1 MVIRCCRKPLLKISL
16 GGRSTVVVLQSR
28 TRRKCFAAV
37 QQGARNRF
45 AQDSRLRPDKILVT
59 DLLRNA
65 ERIFETAASADGAEL
80 ESGTLAILIGQ
91 DGGIHM
97 LMGNDWPLESL
108 QSHHGAS
115 AAYRVSRTGS
125 MVRVEGKSR
134 TSSCVLESEP
144 GAAVAMRMLT
154 NHPRYLLAA

>member
-1 MVIRCCRKPLLKISL
+1 M
-16 GGRSTVVVLQSR
+16 
-28 TRRKCFAAV
+28 
-37 QQGARNRF
+37 
-45 AQDSRLRPDKILVT
+45 T

-65 ERIFETAASADGAEL
+65 ERIFETAASAEGAEL

-97 LMGNDWPLESL
+97 LMNTDWPLESL

-115 AAYRVSRTGS
+115 AAYRISRTGS
-125 MVRVEGKSR
+125 QVRVEGKSR

-144 GAAVAMRMLT
+144 AGAVARRMLMDR
-154 NHPRYLLAA
+154 PRYLLAA